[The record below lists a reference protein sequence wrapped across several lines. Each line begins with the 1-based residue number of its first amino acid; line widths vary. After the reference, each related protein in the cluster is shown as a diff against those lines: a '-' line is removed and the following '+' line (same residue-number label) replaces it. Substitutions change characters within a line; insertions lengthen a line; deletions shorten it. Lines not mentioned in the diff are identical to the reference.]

1 MSLLLVVVFICVV
14 YVNVI
19 LGYVVF
25 INVVYLKLVIL
36 SFNFLN
42 GSFLGLNVVNG
53 FLFDLVYILLEKL
66 LWLRIDFGVRFFIYE
81 IEVFVRFDCCGRYKV
96 FFYICF

>member
-1 MSLLLVVVFICVV
+1 MRLLLVVVFICVV

-25 INVVYLKLVIL
+25 INVVYLKLVVL
-36 SFNFLN
+36 SFNYLY

-53 FLFDLVYILLEKL
+53 FLFDLVYIFLEKL

-81 IEVFVRFDCCGRYKV
+81 IEVFVRFDYFGKY
-96 FFYICF
+96 

>member
-81 IEVFVRFDCCGRYKV
+81 IEVFVRFDYFGKY
-96 FFYICF
+96 